1 MPPLFPVTVKV
12 EVPPGVAPVV
22 LTVRVEVP
30 VPAMVAGVNDD
41 VVPLGRPA
49 MLSGTLPVKPLSA
62 VAVTVYDVPPPA
74 VTVWLAGLILMV
86 KSVTLSVTPAAV
98 FALGPLVPVTVS
110 VELAA
115 GVLLEVVTVMV
126 EVPAPEMV
134 PGLKLAVVPAGNP
147 VTAGV
152 TVPVNPFTA
161 VVVTV

>member
-1 MPPLFPVTVKV
+1 VTVKV

-152 TVPVNPFTA
+152 TVPVNPFTT